1 MIFTEL
7 NATGYEHNLTFYQN
21 EFEDILRGVIVCYN
35 TICSSNIA
43 LPNDENEIRNAILKN
58 YLKNDSFK
66 KANFNLSN
74 YHFDYETIENKG
86 RADIR
91 ILPINPYVNDQAYY
105 IIECKRLY
113 NQNLNGT
120 TGLNAEYVKNGVC
133 RFVTDYYSSYF
144 GINGMIGFVV
154 DDMCID
160 KNIPYLNSLLAQDL
174 INDRKE
180 TVNAKLS
187 QEMTSIKI
195 SNGFDYSYRSKH
207 KLNIQNEVILY
218 HLMFNF
224 SKEIQ

>member
-7 NATGYEHNLTFYQN
+7 NASGYEHNTTFYQN

-35 TICSSNIA
+35 TICSSNIS
-43 LPNDENEIRNAILKN
+43 LLNDENEIRNAILKN

-105 IIECKRLY
+105 VIECKRLD

-160 KNIPYLNSLLAQDL
+160 KNIPHLNSLLTQDL

-180 TVNAKLS
+180 TVNAKLT
-187 QEMTSIKI
+187 QEITPIKI
-195 SNGFDYSYRSKH
+195 SGEFDYSYTSNH
-207 KLNIQNEVILY
+207 KINTQNEVILY
-218 HLMFNF
+218 HLMLNF
-224 SKEIQ
+224 SKNIQ

>member
-1 MIFTEL
+1 MIFTQL
-7 NATGYEHNLTFYQN
+7 NASGYGYNTTFYQN

-35 TICSSNIA
+35 NICSSNIS
-43 LPNDENEIRNAILKN
+43 LLNDENEIRNVMLEN

-91 ILPINPYVNDQAYY
+91 ILPINPYINDQAYY
-105 IIECKRLY
+105 VIECKRLD

-120 TGLNAEYVKNGVC
+120 TGLNAEYVKNGIC
-133 RFVTDYYSSYF
+133 RFVTEYYSSYF

-154 DDMCID
+154 ENMCFD
-160 KNIPYLNSLLAQDL
+160 RNVTNINSLLTQDL
-174 INDRKE
+174 INDKGD
-180 TVNAKLS
+180 TVNARPIN
-187 QEMTSIKI
+187 EIASIEI
-195 SNGFDYSYRSKH
+195 SNGFNYSYTSKH
-207 KLNIQNEVILY
+207 LINIQDELILY
-218 HLMFNF
+218 HLIFNF

>member
-7 NATGYEHNLTFYQN
+7 NAAGYEHNITFYQN
-21 EFEDILRGVIVCYN
+21 EFEDILRGIIVCYN
-35 TICSSNIA
+35 NICSSNIT
-43 LPNDENEIRNAILKN
+43 LPNDENEIRNVILRN
-58 YLKNDSFK
+58 YLKNNSFK

-91 ILPINPYVNDQAYY
+91 ILPINPYLDDHAYY
-105 IIECKRLY
+105 IIECKRLR

-144 GINGMIGFVV
+144 STNGMIGFVV

-160 KNIPYLNSLLAQDL
+160 KNIYNLNSLLIQDL

-187 QEMTSIKI
+187 QEMISIKL
-195 SNGFDYSYRSKH
+195 SNEFDYSYKSKH
-207 KLNIQNEVILY
+207 KLSTQNEVTLY

-224 SKEIQ
+224 STEIQ